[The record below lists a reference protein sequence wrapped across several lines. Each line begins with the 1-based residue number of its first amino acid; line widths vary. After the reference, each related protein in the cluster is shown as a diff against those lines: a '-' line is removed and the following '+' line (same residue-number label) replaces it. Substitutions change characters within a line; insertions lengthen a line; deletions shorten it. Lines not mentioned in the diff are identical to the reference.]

1 MFWLVFS
8 IALWGVV
15 HSWLASL
22 GWKNFLRRLLGD
34 GFMRL
39 YRLLYNLFAAIS
51 FIPILYLMLSLPDR
65 MLYQAPAPWNY
76 LMRVGQLLSVVL
88 LLVAV
93 MQTDMLSFAGLR
105 QVFEE
110 EKPGQLVTDGLYR
123 SVRHPLYAFSLL
135 ILWLSPSMSLNTF
148 VVSAGLT
155 LYVLIGIFFE
165 ERKLLREFGQ
175 DYADYKS
182 RTPMLIPG
190 MRFGGNK

>member
-39 YRLLYNLFAAIS
+39 YRLLYNLFAVIS